1 MRSHFQILACKI
13 ALLLTCIS
21 PFGVHASTDELVI
34 LTTFSREPLIPLVE
48 QFSKEHKNAK
58 IKVIHRPTT
67 SSMTLLSKSYVEDI
81 DLVLTSSP
89 LVISS
94 VAKQGKLANVPDEMR
109 APEVLK
115 PYILPSSDSVVTIG
129 YSGAGVVWNSDYLN
143 NHQLPQ
149 PQGFLSLADP
159 AYFGHVTMST
169 PSRSGTTQLMIES
182 TLEHYG
188 WNKGWTVINN
198 IGANLGTLSSRS
210 FGVSD
215 AIASGSLGLGPTIDS
230 YAKILMRKL
239 DYVGFVHDTR
249 LTLMPTY
256 IGLVKRESQDA
267 YLTSF
272 VERLLSPNVQASIQ
286 ENAFAK
292 YSVLNTELLSN
303 DHVQL
308 NLDTISSREEGVKL
322 LFDITVT
329 KQLPALQDA
338 WLRVISAREK
348 YYLDTT
354 ALHELDSIES
364 LLFAPPV
371 SLEMFNQ
378 QMDNI
383 FNTGKSN
390 AEISA
395 LLAQWQH
402 NIRVI
407 REDTL
412 EIVADRIRMLSG
424 GLK

>member
-1 MRSHFQILACKI
+1 
-13 ALLLTCIS
+13 
-21 PFGVHASTDELVI
+21 
-34 LTTFSREPLIPLVE
+34 
-48 QFSKEHKNAK
+48 
-58 IKVIHRPTT
+58 
-67 SSMTLLSKSYVEDI
+67 
-81 DLVLTSSP
+81 
-89 LVISS
+89 
-94 VAKQGKLANVPDEMR
+94 
-109 APEVLK
+109 
-115 PYILPSSDSVVTIG
+115 
-129 YSGAGVVWNSDYLN
+129 
-143 NHQLPQ
+143 
-149 PQGFLSLADP
+149 
-159 AYFGHVTMST
+159 
-169 PSRSGTTQLMIES
+169 MIES

-322 LFDITVT
+322 LFDITIT

-378 QMDNI
+378 QMENI